1 MRSQHPPCGEDWPC
15 VKNVAMHKETQ
26 TRRGIRLP
34 LGALRYIN
42 QFSSVWRKEL
52 GPGTMRIDAR
62 NLLDRLGR
70 SDFNYK
76 EFEDRFTDL
85 ELWPILEALLR
96 DPRLQALDQGEQAS
110 PVAAVRGPEQ
120 AERAAES
127 AKEPIQVLFSR
138 YEHAPEAA
146 TPPPT
151 PRPADPSGDVRALL
165 RRLSAAVE
173 TDGNAGGSL
182 TPEGSA

>member
-1 MRSQHPPCGEDWPC
+1 
-15 VKNVAMHKETQ
+15 
-26 TRRGIRLP
+26 
-34 LGALRYIN
+34 
-42 QFSSVWRKEL
+42 
-52 GPGTMRIDAR
+52 MRIDAR

-96 DPRLQALDQGEQAS
+96 DPRLQALDQGEQAPPAS
-110 PVAAVRGPEQ
+110 SARGGSNTPEQ

-127 AKEPIQVLFSR
+127 VKQPIQVLFSR
-138 YEHAPEAA
+138 YEHAPEAVA
-146 TPPPT
+146 PSPAAA
-151 PRPADPSGDVRALL
+151 PADSSGDIRALL

-173 TDGNAGGSL
+173 PDGSL
-182 TPEGSA
+182 NQEGSA